1 MLDSLRHDARH
12 AARNLLR
19 SPIFT
24 ATAVLSLAIGVGGTA
39 AIFSLVKTL
48 LLSAPPGINEPDRV
62 VNVGRTQDG
71 SGFDNFSYL
80 TFTEYRDRN
89 TTFSGLAAMQLESSA
104 LSLAGPDG
112 GEAIEGGVVSANFFG
127 VLQVR
132 PALGR
137 FFLEEEDRTPRSH
150 AVAVLSHKFWRER
163 FNGDSTIIARAIVLN
178 GVPFTVV
185 GVASEAF
192 HGSSFVAPDLWVPM
206 MAKPWLGASD
216 ELLTTSRGGAWLMA
230 IGRLKPDVGVS
241 QAQADLST
249 INAQLRQAY
258 PDLNEG
264 HGVRLMAVS
273 LFPGDYQRIVA
284 LFMTFLF
291 VLTGLVLLI
300 AGTNVAGMLLARA
313 AARRREIAV
322 RLAIGASRARLVR
335 QLITESA
342 VLFLVAGV
350 AGAVVAPW
358 MLNGL
363 LALIP
368 QLPLQVAI
376 EPSVDWRVVLFALA
390 VSLLAGMLAGLA
402 PALQSTHPALAL
414 ELRSDVGGSGKK
426 HRLRSGLLVTQMAFS
441 MLLLV
446 IAGLFGRA
454 LARARA
460 IDPGFEPRGVQIATL
475 DLSLVNH
482 TAASGRQFLD
492 RLLEGAR
499 SIPGAQGV
507 AVARMIPLDGGGMG
521 LGRIDVDGHPAP
533 DPERGWSADW
543 NIVTPGYLDVMRIPL
558 RAGRA
563 FRAEDRE
570 GTPDVAIINET
581 LASSIWPGEDVV
593 GKVIRNGDRAITV
606 VGVARDSKY
615 RSLGESPRGFIYVP
629 LAQRYSGNMSL
640 LVRSEPGIAMVA
652 PIRRVLADLD
662 PALPILNAQTL
673 EQHAA
678 VGLFPQRVALW
689 VAASLGGVALLLA
702 LLGIYGVTAYGV
714 AQRTREIG
722 IRIALGS
729 SRREVLALVLA
740 QGLWLGGIGVAVGV
754 AGVLIATRLLESLLY
769 GVPGTDPIA
778 VGTAAALLLLAA
790 LLASWIPARRAARV
804 DPMVA
809 LRME

>member
-1 MLDSLRHDARH
+1 MLESVRHDARH

-39 AIFSLVKTL
+39 AIFSLVNTL
-48 LLSAPPGINEPDRV
+48 LLSAPPGVGAPDRV
-62 VNVGRTQDG
+62 VNVGRTQEG
-71 SGFDNFSYL
+71 NGFDNFSYL

-89 TTFSGLAAMQLESSA
+89 TTFSGLAAMQLESSSA
-104 LSLAGPDG
+104 SLAGPDG
-112 GEAIEGGVVSANFFG
+112 GEAIEAGVVSGSFFS

-137 FFLEEEDRTPRSH
+137 FFLDEEDRTPRSH

-163 FNGDSTIIARAIVLN
+163 FNGDSTVIARAIVLN

-185 GVASEAF
+185 GVAAEQF
-192 HGSSFVAPDLWVPM
+192 HGASVVAPDLWVPM

-216 ELLTTSRGGAWLMA
+216 ELLTTSRGDVWLVA

-241 QAQADLST
+241 QAQADLAT
-249 INAQLRQAY
+249 IAAQLRQAY
-258 PDLNEG
+258 PDVNQG
-264 HGVRLMAVS
+264 HGVRVLPMS
-273 LFPGDYQRIVA
+273 LFPGDLQRMVG

-342 VLFLVAGV
+342 VLFVIAGV
-350 AGAVVAPW
+350 AGTVVARW
-358 MLNGL
+358 MLTGL

-376 EPSVDWRVVLFALA
+376 EPSVDWRVVLFAVA
-390 VSLLAGMLAGLA
+390 VSLVAGMLAGLA
-402 PALQSTHPALAL
+402 PALQSTRPALAL
-414 ELRSDVGGSGKK
+414 ELRSDVGGSGRK
-426 HRLRSGLLVTQMAFS
+426 HRLRSWLLVTQMAFS

-460 IDPGFEPRGVQIATL
+460 IDPGFDPRGVQVATL
-475 DLSLVNH
+475 DLNLVNH
-482 TAASGRQFLD
+482 TAVSGRQFLD
-492 RLLEGAR
+492 RLLERAR
-499 SIPGAQGV
+499 STPGVQGV
-507 AVARMIPLDGGGMG
+507 ALARMIPLDGGGMG
-521 LGRIDVDGHPAP
+521 LGRIDVDGRQAP
-533 DPERGWSADW
+533 DPRQGWSADW
-543 NIVTPGYLDVMRIPL
+543 NIVTPGYFDVMRIPL
-558 RAGRA
+558 RMGRD
-563 FRAEDRE
+563 FRTDDRQ

-581 LASSIWPGEDVV
+581 LASGIWPGEDAI
-593 GKVIRNGDRAITV
+593 GKVIRNEDRTITV
-606 VGVARDSKY
+606 IGVARDSKY

-629 LAQRYSGNMSL
+629 LAQRYNGSMSL
-640 LVRSEPGIAMVA
+640 LVRSEAGIAMAA
-652 PIRRVLADLD
+652 PIRQLVADLD
-662 PALPILNAQTL
+662 PMLPILSGRTL
-673 EQHAA
+673 EEHAA

-702 LLGIYGVTAYGV
+702 LLGIYGVTAYAV

-729 SRREVLALVLA
+729 SRREVLRMVLG
-740 QGLWLGGIGVAVGV
+740 QGIRLGGIGVAVGV
-754 AGVLIATRLLESLLY
+754 AGVLIATRLLESMLY

-778 VGTAAALLLLAA
+778 VGAAAVLLLLAA
-790 LLASWIPARRAARV
+790 LLASWVPARRAAGI